1 MIEDFRY
8 GRLSAFHGLPVFHF
22 GFADPA
28 EVPELPA
35 DPAGHAWRVGIEDWD
50 HPNGHDIFELFLA
63 TVDTKRVRALTL
75 GSWVEDVPG
84 ETVGESVRELV
95 AVADRFPELEALF
108 VGDFGS
114 EQCEVSWI
122 EPDDP
127 GPVLAAFP
135 GLRAFGMRGGT
146 GLAIEP
152 FTHAGLTE
160 LTVQSGGLPPRA
172 IRSLARCTLPA
183 LTGLD
188 LYLGTETYDGGS
200 TPDDLEL
207 VLAGTAFPGLRHL
220 GIRNAEDA
228 DAFAAALAMAPVVAQ
243 LEELDLSLGDL
254 GDQGVAALLA
264 GQPLTHLKKLDLHHH
279 FISAPMEQRLREALP
294 GVEVD
299 LGERLEA
306 RQPWRGE
313 GAPRRFIAVT
323 E

>member
-1 MIEDFRY
+1 MIEDFRHN
-8 GRLSAFHGLPVFHF
+8 RLSAFHGLPVLHF
-22 GFADPA
+22 GFAEAA

-35 DPAGHAWRVGIEDWD
+35 DPAAHAWRVGIEDWD

-63 TVDTKRVRALTL
+63 TVDTKSIRALTL
-75 GSWVEDVPG
+75 GSWIEDVPG
-84 ETVGESVRELV
+84 ETVEQSVEELI
-95 AVADRFPELEALF
+95 AAADRFPLLEALF
-108 VGDFGS
+108 VGDLGS

-122 EPDDP
+122 EPPDF

-135 GLRAFGMRGGT
+135 QLKAFGIRGGT

-152 FTHAGLTE
+152 FEHANLTE
-160 LTVQSGGLPPRA
+160 LTIQSGGLPPRA
-172 IRSLARCTLPA
+172 IRSLGRCALPA

-188 LYLGTETYDGGS
+188 LYLGTDAYDGGS
-200 TPDDLEL
+200 VPGDMEAI
-207 VLAGTAFPGLRHL
+207 LAGTAFPGLRHL
-220 GIRNAEDA
+220 GVRNAEDA

-243 LEELDLSLGDL
+243 LAELDLSLGDL

-264 GQPLTHLKKLDLHHH
+264 GQPLTHLARLDLHHH
-279 FISAPMEQRLREALP
+279 FVSEAMEQRLRDALP

-299 LGERLEA
+299 LGERLTA

-313 GAPRRFIAVT
+313 GEPRRFIAVT

>member
-1 MIEDFRY
+1 VIEDFRH
-8 GRLSAFHGLPVFHF
+8 GRLSAFHGLPVVHF

-28 EVPELPA
+28 EVPELPE
-35 DPAGHAWRVGIEDWD
+35 DPAAHAWRVGIEDWD
-50 HPNGHDIFELFLA
+50 HPNGHAIFELFLA

-75 GSWVEDVPG
+75 GSWIEDVPG
-84 ETVGESVRELV
+84 ETVGESVAELI
-95 AVADRFPELEALF
+95 AAADRFPELEALF
-108 VGDFGS
+108 VADLGS

-122 EPDDP
+122 EPPDF

-135 GLRAFGMRGGT
+135 DLRVFGMRGGT
-146 GLAIEP
+146 GLAVQP
-152 FTHAGLTE
+152 FGHEHLTE
-160 LTVQSGGLPPRA
+160 LTLQTGGLPPRA
-172 IRSLARCTLPA
+172 IRSLGQCALPA

-188 LYLGTETYDGGS
+188 LYLGTDTYDGGS
-200 TPDDLEL
+200 TPEDFEAI
-207 VLAGTAFPGLRHL
+207 LAGTAFPVLRHL
-220 GIRNAEDA
+220 GVRNAEDA

-279 FISAPMEQRLREALP
+279 FVSEPMEQRLREALP
-294 GVEVD
+294 GVELD
-299 LGERLEA
+299 LGERLTA